1 MKSNKAFWVA
11 IAALSFVTMVSF
23 VYAFIQAGIATV
35 KERES
40 LNWANEAMAN
50 AEIAKKQQLIAD
62 DLKIKLSECQAKM
75 K

>member
-23 VYAFIQAGIATV
+23 VYAFIQAGIATA

-50 AEIAKKQQLIAD
+50 AEIAKKQQMIAD